1 MNTDYRGTVVSYTS
15 DGTGYPVV
23 LLHGYLEAKE
33 AWEML
38 SADLSR
44 SYRVISIDLP
54 GHGASGIISGIHT
67 MELMAGAVH
76 SVIEKEKCGKVIL
89 AGHSLGGY
97 VALAFAE
104 LYPELLAGYI
114 LFHSHPHADSAEA
127 INKRNREI
135 AIVEAGRKNLMYPAN
150 VSMMFA
156 EKNLSR
162 MPDALARMEMIA
174 SRCPDE
180 GIISVLRGMMARPS
194 RVHVIEEGRI
204 PLLWI
209 LGRHDLY
216 FTPEK
221 ALGDVKIPG
230 NCRVVIMEDSGH
242 LGFIE
247 EPDHSAAIITKFAEE
262 LKYR

>member
-1 MNTDYRGTVVSYTS
+1 MRTAYKGIEITYNTDGN
-15 DGTGYPVV
+15 GCPIV
-23 LLHGYLEAKE
+23 LLHGYLESKE
-33 AWEML
+33 VWK
-38 SADLSR
+38 DLTAILCKG
-44 SYRVISIDLP
+44 YRIIAIDLP
-54 GHGASGIISGIHT
+54 GHGDSAILAGTHT
-67 MELMAGAVH
+67 MELMAGAVYA
-76 SVIEKEKCGKVIL
+76 VIEKEKCGKVIL

-104 LYPELLAGYI
+104 LYPERLAGYI
-114 LFHSHPHADSAEA
+114 LFHSHPHSDSPEA
-127 INKRNREI
+127 IDKRKREI
-135 AIVEAGRKNLMYPAN
+135 AIVEAGRKNLMYPSN

-162 MPDALARMEMIA
+162 MPGALANMELIA

-221 ALGDVKIPG
+221 ATGNVRLPG
-230 NCRVVIMEDSGH
+230 NCKVVIMEDSGH
-242 LGFIE
+242 LGFVE
-247 EPDHSAAIITKFAEE
+247 EPDHSAAIITEFAGG
-262 LKYR
+262 LQC

>member
-162 MPDALARMEMIA
+162 MPDALVRMEMIA

-221 ALGDVKIPG
+221 ALGDVKLPG

>member
-1 MNTDYRGTVVSYTS
+1 M
-15 DGTGYPVV
+15 
-23 LLHGYLEAKE
+23 
-33 AWEML
+33 EM
-38 SADLSR
+38 
-44 SYRVISIDLP
+44 
-54 GHGASGIISGIHT
+54 
-67 MELMAGAVH
+67 MAGAVH
-76 SVIEKEKCGKVIL
+76 AVIEKEKCGKVIL

-156 EKNLSR
+156 EKNLAR

-194 RVHVIEEGRI
+194 RAHLVEEGKI

-221 ALGDVKIPG
+221 ALGDVKLPG

-242 LGFIE
+242 LGFVE
-247 EPDHSAAIITKFAEE
+247 EPEKSVELISQFTEE
-262 LKYR
+262 NSKRVDNHA